1 MRNITLT
8 FYLNRVN
15 YGYKNVCLFKENVG
29 CFGVCC
35 RKPFVMWTIKRV
47 FAWQWKFMVALL
59 CPNNSHIVSR
69 TDSPAEEQQACY
81 QSYIFAYCPA
91 SSLVFIPSNRKKV
104 NHFRTLGS
112 FWILTLGFLHPK
124 INTFGWDE
132 LLTSGVAAA
141 YISKIVKTNSEK
153 KTFEKKPVCI
163 NPKKLGLLLF
173 ILFQSD
179 LCGN

>member
-1 MRNITLT
+1 MLFFFQDLRGHSNPGQNICSGFVVFHKHVT
-8 FYLNRVN
+8 FMKYAEYYFNFLFK
-15 YGYKNVCLFKENVG
+15 YSQLWLQNVCLFKENVG

-91 SSLVFIPSNRKKV
+91 SSLVFIPSNRKKKSTILGRWA
-104 NHFRTLGS
+104 HFE
-112 FWILTLGFLHPK
+112 F
-124 INTFGWDE
+124 
-132 LLTSGVAAA
+132 
-141 YISKIVKTNSEK
+141 
-153 KTFEKKPVCI
+153 
-163 NPKKLGLLLF
+163 
-173 ILFQSD
+173 
-179 LCGN
+179 